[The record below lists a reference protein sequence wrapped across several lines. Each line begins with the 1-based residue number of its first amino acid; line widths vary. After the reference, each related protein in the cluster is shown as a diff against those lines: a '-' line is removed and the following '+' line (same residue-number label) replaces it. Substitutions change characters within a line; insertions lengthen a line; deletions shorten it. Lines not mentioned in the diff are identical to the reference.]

1 MKTKKTEFPRKFKP
15 LTRHSRELRE
25 NILAMLKRG
34 VTQQQISRDLDISLG
49 TVGYHVSVLRKSG
62 AYKH

>member
-1 MKTKKTEFPRKFKP
+1 MRKPEFPRRFKP

-25 NILAMLKRG
+25 KILASLKRG
-34 VTQQQISRDLDISLG
+34 ISQQQISRNLDISLG

-62 AYKH
+62 AYKR